1 MSVFSFC
8 FCALQYHSVST
19 VLLLCL
25 CALVCGEYSL
35 VRLFQQVFICEMK
48 RGKTEGKGYC
58 VLRWKLCLQV
68 EDLTERKGWK
78 NKLLYV
84 LSICFG
90 KKEMVLPAVYCHYH
104 SISHNLA
111 PDEHIIKFKYLYTP
125 VWCFINSNGLFFHCV
140 CAVYWN
146 KYIQRFASL

>member
-1 MSVFSFC
+1 METVF
-8 FCALQYHSVST
+8 T
-19 VLLLCL
+19 
-25 CALVCGEYSL
+25 GRRPDRE
-35 VRLFQQVFICEMK
+35 
-48 RGKTEGKGYC
+48 KG
-58 VLRWKLCLQV
+58 L
-68 EDLTERKGWK
+68 K

-90 KKEMVLPAVYCHYH
+90 KKEMVLPGVYCHYH

-111 PDEHIIKFKYLYTP
+111 PDEHIIKLKYLYAP